1 MSEDDFHVHGP
12 HDHAIEHAAHGGSDS
27 FASRVAALTAVLATI
42 GALFSYEAGR
52 TQNDALLYK
61 NQAAIR
67 KTEAS
72 DQWNYYQ
79 SKSAKQNLAELAL
92 SLTNGAVNERYKADI
107 ARYTKEK
114 IELKEKAEALE
125 SKSKKADS
133 QSEESLHIHHRWAQ
147 AMTALQVAISLAA
160 ITLLSRRV
168 WMQWTAI
175 GVAVA
180 GCVIGVM
187 AVFHV

>member
-12 HDHAIEHAAHGGSDS
+12 HDHAIEHATHGGGDL

-52 TQNDALLYK
+52 TQNDALIYK

-92 SLTNGAVNERYKADI
+92 SLTKGTVNERYQSDI

-114 IELKEKAEALE
+114 LNSRKRPRHWRPCQ
-125 SKSKKADS
+125 KKRIAK
-133 QSEESLHIHHRWAQ
+133 
-147 AMTALQVAISLAA
+147 VN
-160 ITLLSRRV
+160 SRC
-168 WMQWTAI
+168 MYI
-175 GVAVA
+175 IA
-180 GCVIGVM
+180 GRKP
-187 AVFHV
+187 

>member
-1 MSEDDFHVHGP
+1 MAEDDFHVHGP
-12 HDHAIEHAAHGGSDS
+12 HDHAIEHAAHGGDPFS
-27 FASRVAALTAVLATI
+27 SRVAALTAVLATI

-92 SLTNGAVNERYKADI
+92 SLTSGTVNERYKADI
-107 ARYTKEK
+107 VRYTKEK
-114 IELKEKAEALE
+114 YELKEKAEALE
-125 SKSKKADS
+125 TQSKEADN
-133 QSEESLHIHHRWAQ
+133 QSEESMHVHHRWAQ

-180 GCVIGVM
+180 GCAIGAM
-187 AVFHV
+187 AAFHI

>member
-12 HDHAIEHAAHGGSDS
+12 HDHAIEHAAHGGSDR

-42 GALFSYEAGR
+42 GALFSYQAGR

-92 SLTNGAVNERYKADI
+92 SLTSGTVNERYEADI
-107 ARYTKEK
+107 VRYTKEK
-114 IELKEKAEALE
+114 VELKEKAEALE
-125 SKSKKADS
+125 TQSKEADN
-133 QSEESLHIHHRWAQ
+133 QSEQSMHVHHRWAQ

-180 GCVIGVM
+180 GCAIGAM
-187 AVFHV
+187 AAFHI